1 MTALLDLSR
10 QDDLLEELAALSG
23 QNVFACYQC
32 GKCTA
37 GCPVASIMDDPPH
50 QIVRFLQLGDAD
62 KALKSSTPW
71 ACVGCL
77 TCASFCPKG
86 VDLARIMEALRTVRL
101 RRLDAPFRYT
111 QEDGEWLSNLP
122 QSAVVA
128 AMRKVTW

>member
-1 MTALLDLSR
+1 MSLLLSLGR
-10 QDDLLEELAALSG
+10 KDGLAKEVAALSE
-23 QNVFACYQC
+23 QNLYACYQC

-50 QIVRFLQLGDAD
+50 QIVRFLQLGDVD